1 MEKVKLKFILITIV
15 FYFVITSCSV
25 NQEINLKFDGSADAK
40 IEVTIQKVFMDYLFA
55 LAEIAGED
63 SLPAGVLFDVQEVE
77 KAITTR
83 PGLNVNSIENPKPEI
98 LKLDLSLEDVE
109 KVFDTNSTDSEKTP
123 ATTESAEKT
132 IVKPIISLTGTNQR
146 TLNIHLDS
154 SNYHQLTTLFPVL
167 DNPLIASMG
176 PQPNSIISESE
187 YLEMMVFLLGENGP
201 KAIKESE
208 VNLTIKIEGSIVSHS
223 DGELI
228 SSDSLLFEIPLLS
241 ILVLNDP
248 INYEIVFE
256 K

>member
-146 TLNIHLDS
+146 TLNIGVI
-154 SNYHQLTTLFPVL
+154 F
-167 DNPLIASMG
+167 
-176 PQPNSIISESE
+176 
-187 YLEMMVFLLGENGP
+187 FLS
-201 KAIKESE
+201 K
-208 VNLTIKIEGSIVSHS
+208 
-223 DGELI
+223 
-228 SSDSLLFEIPLLS
+228 
-241 ILVLNDP
+241 
-248 INYEIVFE
+248 
-256 K
+256 

>member
-1 MEKVKLKFILITIV
+1 M
-15 FYFVITSCSV
+15 
-25 NQEINLKFDGSADAK
+25 
-40 IEVTIQKVFMDYLFA
+40 
-55 LAEIAGED
+55 
-63 SLPAGVLFDVQEVE
+63 
-77 KAITTR
+77 
-83 PGLNVNSIENPKPEI
+83 
-98 LKLDLSLEDVE
+98 
-109 KVFDTNSTDSEKTP
+109 
-123 ATTESAEKT
+123 
-132 IVKPIISLTGTNQR
+132 
-146 TLNIHLDS
+146 
-154 SNYHQLTTLFPVL
+154 FPVL

-187 YLEMMVFLLGENGP
+187 YLEMMVFLLGEDGP
-201 KAIKESE
+201 KAIEESE